1 MTKTR
6 KISSVTT
13 AALGDD
19 EARSLRK
26 LSNALFRGWLLV
38 LIVVVLAGI
47 GIVAVLVGAALGGVP
62 LPGVV
67 VIGSFLG
74 FMCLVAVSESRRQFA
89 RVRSVEQ
96 ALESGTK
103 RIVLTS
109 LTGVRTTGSLKTTR
123 TYIALENEGEFELHF
138 FMPRRQGARGFDG
151 LIFPVPVEA
160 QLTERGALVLSV
172 DLLEYS
178 LDAIRARTALR

>member
-1 MTKTR
+1 MNQTPP
-6 KISSVTT
+6 IFGVTT
-13 AALGDD
+13 VALGDD

-26 LSNALFRGWLLV
+26 VSNALFRGWLV
-38 LIVVVLAGI
+38 LMLVVVLAGI
-47 GIVAVLVGAALGGVP
+47 AIIAVLVGAALDGVP
-62 LPGVV
+62 ASGVV

-74 FMCLVAVSESRRQFA
+74 FLCFAGAWESGDQLA
-89 RVRSVEQ
+89 RARSVEL

-103 RIVLTS
+103 RVVRTL

-138 FMPRRQGARGFDG
+138 FMARQRGARGFEG
-151 LIFPVPVEA
+151 LKFPVLVEA
-160 QLTERGALVLSV
+160 QLTERGGLVLSV

-178 LDAIRARTALR
+178 MGAIRSRTPLR